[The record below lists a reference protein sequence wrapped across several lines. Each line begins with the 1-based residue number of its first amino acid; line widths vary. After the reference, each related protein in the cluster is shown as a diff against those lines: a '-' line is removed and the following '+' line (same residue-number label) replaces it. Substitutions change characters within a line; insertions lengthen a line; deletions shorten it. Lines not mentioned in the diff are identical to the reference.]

1 MMPIRQPNKAEIS
14 ALQVETGEGRVWCQ
28 RELRRYF
35 AREHLEQASTLDE
48 LKEVLLTITP
58 TPEYPD
64 QIVTALC
71 IASEPK

>member
-1 MMPIRQPNKAEIS
+1 MPIRQPTMAEIS
-14 ALQVETGEGRVWCQ
+14 ALQMETGEGRVWCH
-28 RELRRYF
+28 RELRRHF
-35 AREHLEQASTLDE
+35 TCEHLKQASTLDE

-64 QIVTALC
+64 RIITALC